1 MATND
6 NGIPGSSDPMD
17 LDRLIG
23 ELETDAARRRA
34 EPGYPHDADARLHF
48 ELARQAPNPAG
59 ATAMRDVIAHI
70 ADAVSDVGP
79 PSTSGAGRSRRHQG
93 HEVAQHVRRLEEQVK
108 ATGLAA
114 AGALAVVA
122 SRLEQLEERVRNLE
136 PRPEPEAPPSPSD
149 GSDALTAWQ
158 GRLADTLTP
167 GGRVLYAQSRVDEVV
182 AELRSA
188 GFDVYGITDAGSR
201 HRPGPD
207 VRFGEILT
215 HLGAVED
222 GALGTVV
229 LTGVPEAMTPRG
241 IAPLVAALARA
252 ATSVV
257 VISEAPWW
265 WRLRV
270 GTVEADLAEGRPL
283 DPDTWLHA
291 FHGVGMA
298 GSVEYD
304 PTGQS
309 YRVVVR
315 ARE

>member
-59 ATAMRDVIAHI
+59 AAPMRDVIAQI
-70 ADAVSDVGP
+70 ADAVADVGP
-79 PSTSGAGRSRRHQG
+79 PSTPDVGRSRRHQG
-93 HEVAQHVRRLEEQVK
+93 HEAAHQVRRLEAKVE
-108 ATGLAA
+108 ATGLAV
-114 AGALAVVA
+114 AGALAAVA
-122 SRLEQLEERVRNLE
+122 DRLEHLEERIGNLE
-136 PRPEPEAPPSPSD
+136 PPPEPVAPPSART
-149 GSDALTAWQ
+149 GSDTLTAWQ
-158 GRLADTLTP
+158 ERLADTLTP
-167 GGRVLYAQSRVDEVV
+167 GERVLYAQWRADEVV
-182 AELRSA
+182 AQLRAA
-188 GFDVYGITDAGSR
+188 GFDVYGITDAGSS

-207 VRFGEILT
+207 IRFADVVT
-215 HLGAVED
+215 HLGAVEAD
-222 GALGTVV
+222 ALGAVV

-241 IAPLVAALARA
+241 VGPLVAALARA

-270 GTVEADLAEGRPL
+270 GTVAADLAEGRPL

-315 ARE
+315 AQE